1 MSKLKPLFIQEQYE
15 IPPILPNTPERSDI
29 PTVEPIL
36 NTVTPVT
43 YEPVVNAV
51 ESPATPPV
59 VVADAKS
66 PLKSKINWL
75 GIVLTLIGALQLVQ
89 EGPLLD
95 TLIPDQDARAKVSAG
110 VLFLGGILTVVLRSF
125 FTYRPTTVTNV
136 NSNVE

>member
-1 MSKLKPLFIQEQYE
+1 M
-15 IPPILPNTPERSDI
+15 PE
-29 PTVEPIL
+29 T
-36 NTVTPVT
+36 
-43 YEPVVNAV
+43 
-51 ESPATPPV
+51 PATPPV

-75 GIVLTLIGALQLVQ
+75 GIVLTLIGVVQLVQ

-95 TLIPDQDARAKVSAG
+95 TLIPDQDTRAKVSAG